1 MSEAGKN
8 RRDRAAAAR
17 DAANAGEK
25 KRERTVRIV
34 GAITVIVVVV
44 GIIGVAVVAKN
55 QSTDASAVPTVSADP
70 NAPLPEGVIA
80 GGEGWAFGVP
90 FGTSTTAPVL
100 EIWEDFQC
108 PACQAVEKANGAGI
122 EALAEQGKVRLVW
135 RPTTVLDG
143 NLGNDSSARAVAA
156 WGCAIDA
163 GKSREFHNTVYSNPP
178 AAEGDGFTD
187 DQMIGFAESSGIAG
201 ADLDAFKTCFADRT
215 YAGWAANSTDLFYS
229 AKIQGTPYALLAGV
243 EVPTETLVD
252 QAALEKLVDA
262 TLAAG
267 TASAAPSPSAS

>member
-1 MSEAGKN
+1 M
-8 RRDRAAAAR
+8 
-17 DAANAGEK
+17 
-25 KRERTVRIV
+25 
-34 GAITVIVVVV
+34 
-44 GIIGVAVVAKN
+44 
-55 QSTDASAVPTVSADP
+55 SADP

-135 RPTTVLDG
+135 RPTTFLDG

-201 ADLDAFKTCFADRT
+201 ARPGRLQDLLRRSCNLRGVGRELDRPVLQRQDPGHPVRPPRGRRGADGDAGRPGG
-215 YAGWAANSTDLFYS
+215 AGEARRRDSGGRHRLCRPVTV
-229 AKIQGTPYALLAGV
+229 GLLTNAR
-243 EVPTETLVD
+243 
-252 QAALEKLVDA
+252 
-262 TLAAG
+262 
-267 TASAAPSPSAS
+267 